1 MIVIWKYSFAP
12 CVVLSCCRIELMIA
26 SLKED
31 GLEPRTLLLNLEY
44 VHEVLSHLV
53 LLKKE

>member
-1 MIVIWKYSFAP
+1 
-12 CVVLSCCRIELMIA
+12 MIA